1 MHRSWK
7 WAAASLAL
15 LLAATPLWAF
25 PVVEWN
31 TVYGGGN
38 GGSFDLYTDLKGF
51 SDAGIEG
58 TMIADYFLGSILL
71 LADRGTI
78 ACAHSWFPVIYGSLV
93 DETAW
98 QTASSFLAD
107 FSDACNLGSLTLV
120 KDEPLYLGFRLDS
133 GDFPPHKREYGW
145 AELLYDGATVSVISS
160 ATERTGLGIYAG
172 TGMAIPEPATAGL
185 LILGASVLAWHL
197 RKREYLRQRADTV
210 LCRCKSA
217 GYRRRRVDR
226 QHGNLCP
233 PHPS

>member
-107 FSDACNLGSLTLV
+107 FSDAS
-120 KDEPLYLGFRLDS
+120 
-133 GDFPPHKREYGW
+133 
-145 AELLYDGATVSVISS
+145 
-160 ATERTGLGIYAG
+160 
-172 TGMAIPEPATAGL
+172 
-185 LILGASVLAWHL
+185 LILSDW
-197 RKREYLRQRADTV
+197 
-210 LCRCKSA
+210 
-217 GYRRRRVDR
+217 
-226 QHGNLCP
+226 
-233 PHPS
+233 